1 MYGDVQVALDEAEA
15 YPVHLHEHP
24 VRVEVEAFA
33 GILYPAAEDGG
44 DEAQEELVTDAV
56 FRGFLCFSF
65 FFQKNSCIFVAS

>member
-1 MYGDVQVALDEAEA
+1 MAFPLLQLRSSC
-15 YPVHLHEHP
+15 
-24 VRVEVEAFA
+24 RVLATFRSTGFPFHSFCA